1 LRSTPDQGGV
11 DKGLSKMSEIVIKKN
26 HPIQKGVI
34 NKLGKKLLK
43 KAKKAQV
50 VEIVGK
56 GDYRNRPT
64 SFTRL
69 MGRGDYADDAGRW
82 VGEKA
87 SGLLRSGV
95 NKLKSIFG
103 FGDYRSKGPKSNSLY
118 QHIPGGVHQMKA
130 AVYPN
135 VSNPSSV
142 NMGAAGVQFAG
153 GPPKIRHRE
162 FVGSVVATGS
172 SAFSTKV
179 YPIQP
184 GRSGLDTLFP
194 WGCSVAAC
202 FEQYVLEGGIIEY
215 HSCSSNYS
223 SQVGLGSV
231 SMSTIY
237 DAESPPLSNIIS
249 VNNNEYTTC
258 ERPDVSFI
266 HPLECAYNKESI
278 SVRYVKTTNTVGVT
292 TDERFDD
299 VGKFQVSL
307 HGIPTSVAAGTE
319 LGQLW
324 FTYDITFL
332 KPLLPDIHVGTTF
345 AAKFEG
351 TGTSPGC
358 FGDPTYVSYNSHNSL
373 PCTLDFATG
382 KLHLP
387 VGYNGSFQVTL
398 SFSANASDAIYNGL
412 SILGWG
418 SDIVVLDMFQPP
430 AGSSTKYITAAYSD
444 PGLPGGTSV
453 LCFTF
458 STIGENADQNFIGFG
473 GVTKAE
479 VVMAQGSMIV
489 TALDN
494 DIGKFA
500 ALSDSEIELRL
511 MKKEME
517 EIRRTLL
524 SSSSSSSSSTSKE
537 VATRIVKPERLIGI
551 ELNPGPAKEA
561 QEPLLVQQVDDEIL
575 SNASSDSDDSLCEF
589 DMLVAKCTD
598 DLVSLCVSERSYDP
612 FVCVQFVNS
621 MYPEILDELEDHAP
635 EMNYEAE
642 VYSLISDVRYL
653 LEVNGYFQEL
663 LLAQGVTLMSPETL
677 ASRYEKIL
685 EDSKE
690 RGIEYVCPSSI
701 PSSFIRRVNRP
712 TVIRPRRTF
721 ERVIPSKL

>member
-1 LRSTPDQGGV
+1 
-11 DKGLSKMSEIVIKKN
+11 
-26 HPIQKGVI
+26 
-34 NKLGKKLLK
+34 
-43 KAKKAQV
+43 
-50 VEIVGK
+50 
-56 GDYRNRPT
+56 
-64 SFTRL
+64 
-69 MGRGDYADDAGRW
+69 
-82 VGEKA
+82 
-87 SGLLRSGV
+87 
-95 NKLKSIFG
+95 
-103 FGDYRSKGPKSNSLY
+103 
-118 QHIPGGVHQMKA
+118 
-130 AVYPN
+130 

-351 TGTSPGC
+351 LGTSPGC
-358 FGDPTYVSYNSHNSL
+358 FGSSSSVAYNAHNSL

-387 VGYNGSFQVTL
+387 IGYNGSFQATL
-398 SFSANASDAIYNGL
+398 SFSASAIDHIVTGL
-412 SILGWG
+412 SVLGWG
-418 SDIVVLDMFQPP
+418 SDIVVLDMFQPM
-430 AGSSTKYITAAYSD
+430 ASSSTKYLTAAYSD
-444 PGLPGGTSV
+444 SGSPAGTSI

-458 STIGENADQNFIGFG
+458 STIGENVEQNFVTFG
-473 GVTKAE
+473 GVVKSDPSAFI
-479 VVMAQGSMIV
+479 AGSLIV

-500 ALSDSEIELRL
+500 ALTESEIELQQ

-517 EIRRTLL
+517 EIRRSLQSN
-524 SSSSSSSSSTSKE
+524 SSSSSSSQSRAVVPRDAVKE
-537 VATRIVKPERLIGI
+537 KLVGI
-551 ELNPGPAKEA
+551 ELNPGPPKED
-561 QEPLLVQQVDDEIL
+561 QVLPEKVEDEVM
-575 SNASSDSDDSLCEF
+575 SVGDSDLDDSLSEF
-589 DMLVAKCTD
+589 DMFVAKCTD
-598 DLVSLCVSERSYDP
+598 DLVSMCVSQQRFDLLS
-612 FVCVQFVNS
+612 CVQFVNTL
-621 MYPEILDELEDHAP
+621 YPEILDELEDHAP
-635 EMNYEAE
+635 DMSYEAE
-642 VYSLISDVRYL
+642 LYSLVSDVRNS
-653 LEVNGYFQEL
+653 LEVNGYFQDL
-663 LLAQGVTLMSPETL
+663 LLAQGITLMNSETL
-677 ASRYEKIL
+677 ASEYEKIL
-685 EDSKE
+685 TDSKE
-690 RGIEYVCPSSI
+690 RGIEYVIISPV
-701 PSSFIRRVNRP
+701 PASFIRRVFVP
-712 TVIRPRRTF
+712 TTIRPHRNF
-721 ERVIPSKL
+721 ERVAQSKL